1 MQFSEL
7 LAREL
12 HLRSRE
18 RIRSIHPCGFRK
30 QQRRAMRMT
39 GKAGSAWSAA
49 IAGMV
54 GMSLTVL
61 AVAATDDGT
70 SKDEKQVASVASPTS
85 APTKPSR
92 PVSAPHWSYQ
102 PVANPPVPSV
112 KGNKWVRSPIDAFVL
127 AKLQEKNLD
136 PSPDAS
142 RATFIRRATLD
153 TWGLVPTP
161 EEVKAFI
168 NDRSPRAYEKLVD
181 RLLASP
187 RYGERWG
194 RRWLDLTRYAD
205 SDGYN
210 ADGTRPNAWRY
221 RDYVITAF
229 NNDKPYDQ
237 FVKEQLAGDE
247 LWPDRQEALIATGFL
262 RNFPDEINAR
272 DLNLKK
278 QEIVTD
284 LTDTVGSV
292 LLGATV
298 GCAKCHD
305 HKFDKI
311 SQKEYF
317 QLQAFFV
324 NASARDDVLALT
336 DKERAEYEQQL
347 ARYNEATKTI
357 RSQMEV
363 ILQPMIDKLEADR
376 LQGFV
381 PQTRESIEKPE
392 NQRNAYDKWIYH
404 RNLWTMQ
411 GRTRNAENRLN
422 EKDKESWDKYQVLK
436 GQLGAFE
443 YLKPK
448 SPGHLSTIF
457 ELGPESPPTNI
468 LASGI
473 YDRLLD
479 EVQPGLPAAFAA
491 QNPNIVPTAT
501 SSGRRTALANWIVS
515 AENPLTARVFV
526 NRVWAQYFGQ
536 GLSDTVSDF
545 GKQGEKPINPELL
558 DYLAYTFV
566 HEDLWSIKS
575 LQRRILLSSVYRQS
589 SAEHEKG
596 IAIDPN
602 NRLLY
607 AFPRQRL
614 DAEQIRDSLLAVS
627 GLLNERFGGPAVMP
641 PAPANFLLGN
651 NRNAWTNSDDPHE
664 QYRRSVYVFVRRNM
678 PYPML
683 DTFDGANPNTVHSRR
698 EVSTTPT
705 QALTLVNSDLVY
717 QWSQALAGRV
727 IGEAGKDESER
738 IERLYQILFSRS
750 ATPEEQQKLSAF
762 LDAQQKIT
770 LKRVEQGQKYALP
783 EGFGIK
789 PAAYA
794 QVDKLYQTLY
804 GRSADRYER
813 AALLA
818 HLSGAKPGNKAGVDD
833 DADDTE
839 GNGPANTPEQQ
850 IALARAAAFVDLT
863 HALANSNEFSYRF

>member
-1 MQFSEL
+1 
-7 LAREL
+7 
-12 HLRSRE
+12 
-18 RIRSIHPCGFRK
+18 
-30 QQRRAMRMT
+30 MRT
-39 GKAGSAWSAA
+39 STKAYVAA
-49 IAGMV
+49 IIS
-54 GMSLTVL
+54 MSLTVL
-61 AVAATDDGT
+61 AQADTSEKIHDEQAT
-70 SKDEKQVASVASPTS
+70 QAASVSPSTS
-85 APTKPSR
+85 AAPAKATRPTA
-92 PVSAPHWSYQ
+92 VPHWAYQ
-102 PVANPPVPSV
+102 PVQNPPVPDSV
-112 KGNKWVRSPIDAFVL
+112 KRSKWVRTPIDAFVL
-127 AKLQEKNLD
+127 AKLQEKGLE
-136 PSPDAS
+136 PSPDAE
-142 RATFIRRATLD
+142 RTTLIRRATLD
-153 TWGLVPTP
+153 TWGVVPTP
-161 EEVKAFI
+161 EEVKAFAR
-168 NDRSPRAYEKLVD
+168 DRSPKAYEKLVD

-221 RDYVITAF
+221 RDYVIAAF
-229 NNDKPYDQ
+229 NSDKPYDQ

-247 LWPDRQEALIATGFL
+247 LWPDRNEALIATGFL

-311 SQKEYF
+311 SQREYF
-317 QLQAFFV
+317 QMQAFFV
-324 NASARDDVLALT
+324 NASARDDVSVMSGK
-336 DKERAEYEQQL
+336 DRVEYEAQL
-347 ARYNEATKTI
+347 ARYNEATSEI
-357 RSQMEV
+357 RGEMEK

-392 NQRNAYDKWIYH
+392 SERTAYDKWIYQ

-411 GRTRNAENRLN
+411 GRTRNAENRLK
-422 EKDKESWDKYQVLK
+422 EKDKESYAKYQALK
-436 GQLGAFE
+436 EQLAGFDR
-443 YLKPK
+443 LKPR
-448 SPGHLSTIF
+448 SPGYLSTIF

-473 YDRLLD
+473 YDRPLD
-479 EVQPGLPAAFAA
+479 EVQPAFPAAFTSA
-491 QNPNIVPTAT
+491 QPAIVPTAT

-515 AENPLTARVFV
+515 PDNPLAARVFV
-526 NRVWAQYFGQ
+526 NRVWSQYFAHGI
-536 GLSDTVSDF
+536 SDTVSDF

-558 DYLAYTFV
+558 DYLAYSFV
-566 HEDLWSIKS
+566 HDDHWSMKS

-589 SAEHEKG
+589 SAAHEKG
-596 IAIDPN
+596 IAVDPN

-614 DAEQIRDSLLAVS
+614 DAEEIRDSLLAAS
-627 GLLNERFGGPAVMP
+627 GLLNEKLGGPAVMP
-641 PAPANFLLGN
+641 QAPSNFLLGN

-664 QYRRSVYVFVRRNM
+664 QNRRSVYVFVRRNM

-717 QWSQALAGRV
+717 RWSQALAGRV
-727 IGEAGKDESER
+727 IGEAGKDESAR
-738 IERLYQILFSRS
+738 IDRLFQILYSRP
-750 ATPEEQQKLSAF
+750 AQAEEKQKLIAF
-762 LDAQQKIT
+762 LDAQQNIT
-770 LKRVEQGQKYALP
+770 LEQVQQGRKYALP
-783 EGFGIK
+783 DGFGIK
-789 PAAYA
+789 PAAYT
-794 QVDKLYQTLY
+794 QVDKLYASLY
-804 GRSADRYER
+804 GRPADRYER
-813 AALLA
+813 AALISYL
-818 HLSGAKPGNKAGVDD
+818 GAKPERKAGAAADD
-833 DADDTE
+833 DSSEADAD
-839 GNGPANTPEQQ
+839 GANAAPTPEQQ
-850 IALARAAAFVDLT
+850 RELARAAAFVDLT